1 MAVILTITGLT
12 TFAEDAQI
20 EPPTVEVPAVP
31 TYSVTF
37 RYTSDSTASTG
48 ISYETYSDI
57 ILNEVGFKIVEDL
70 PIGHVIYDN
79 PETSYID
86 GIRVNG
92 DTVDSFKVVTSE
104 DVSQYVVDLRIVYDE
119 GVLGDIARMSDGTYD
134 WTQLLA
140 NPVVLLQLGYWAL
153 AIITVIVGLITS
165 IFGKKTKVKTADE
178 ISSNVTN
185 AAEVALTRIEER
197 VTETVIAE
205 FTPVF
210 QTILNDM
217 ENVIK
222 AVTISTSK
230 SKDAPLALLDV
241 LQDTVKSN
249 DINAIID
256 NVRQAIVEK
265 AQRDLANHD
274 NTIATLHAIANQE
287 PVPITPP
294 TETRENVEP
303 EHKSVF

>member
-1 MAVILTITGLT
+1 MKRKLFICLILMAVLLTVTGLT
-12 TFAEDAQI
+12 TFAEDTQI
-20 EPPTVEVPAVP
+20 EPPTVEVPDVP

-48 ISYETYSDI
+48 ISYETYSDV

-92 DTVDSFKVVTSE
+92 ATVDSFKVVTSE

-140 NPVVLLQLGYWAL
+140 NPVILLQLGYWAL

-165 IFGKKTKVKTADE
+165 IFGKKAKVKTADE

-210 QTILNDM
+210 QTILSDM

-249 DINAIID
+249 DINTIID

-265 AQRDLANHD
+265 AQRD
-274 NTIATLHAIANQE
+274 AIHSQAK
-287 PVPITPP
+287 
-294 TETRENVEP
+294 
-303 EHKSVF
+303 KS